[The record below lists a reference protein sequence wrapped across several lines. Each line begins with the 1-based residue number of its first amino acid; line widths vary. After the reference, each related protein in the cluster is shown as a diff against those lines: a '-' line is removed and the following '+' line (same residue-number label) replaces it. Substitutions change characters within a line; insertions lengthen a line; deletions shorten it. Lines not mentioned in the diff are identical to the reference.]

1 VYPAA
6 ALRERIRGV
15 VVLRAVVSET
25 GSTMRVTV
33 VKGVRPDID
42 AAAVSAALQWWFEP
56 ARKDGRAV
64 RTFATI
70 RFAFEG
76 VQFARTPLLLEPGAS
91 PPTATPTPAP
101 RTAEPPG
108 DVRDRRSDAAS

>member
-1 VYPAA
+1 VRVQPVYPAA
-6 ALRERIRGV
+6 ALSERVRGE
-15 VVLRAVVSET
+15 VVLRALVSET

-33 VKGVRPDID
+33 EKGVRPDID

-56 ARKDGRAV
+56 ALKDGRAV

-76 VQFARTPLLLEPGAS
+76 VQFARTPLPLEPSAFARKATVT
-91 PPTATPTPAP
+91 PP
-101 RTAEPPG
+101 RRPG
-108 DVRDRRSDAAS
+108 DRPEDRR